1 MMAKNIDDLNLD
13 VKTFN
18 RLKKA
23 GINSVDELL
32 AEMYAPSSK
41 ISQPDAKRCEEVLKT
56 AGIIK
61 YMRGDEV
68 EESDIE
74 PEPLTWKELHS
85 YIGKLVVKDY
95 STESHRWLVVCWI
108 YDISNEGEGRATYI
122 SNSRGYCY
130 SDRSTVNG
138 VHSST
143 RLPNLKHEG
152 QFFALKTA
160 AVPQTESGTPLDDLG
175 LSVRTYNAAKRF
187 GIDTVEQ
194 LEERIDEFCGHAAKC
209 GEEAR
214 ELLASRAKPA
224 PVIVESSEYTKAVK
238 LHRCICAN
246 AQAAQDS
253 LYEMCK
259 ALKEMHDGKL
269 YIELGYKNFED
280 YCESEV
286 GIKRRQAYGYISV
299 ASSLSKD
306 FVHSSAQIG
315 IKKLELLAKLDEPQ
329 REELQQTVDVDEVS
343 VKELKAEI
351 DKLKDAQKGYKE
363 RQDKLLT
370 RNKELVKEL
379 EDSEACR
386 DKLSS
391 DLNES
396 RDTVM
401 SLERQI
407 EELENKPVDVYENTA
422 KINEL
427 TAKITELEVENAAKL
442 ARLKSEYEGKT
453 AGEPEV
459 CRAVFQAYLTS
470 AADALHRLC
479 DFAEE
484 HKPSEE
490 FNYYIARIN
499 KLISCAESETA
510 RIGGK

>member
-1 MMAKNIDDLNLD
+1 M
-13 VKTFN
+13 
-18 RLKKA
+18 
-23 GINSVDELL
+23 E
-32 AEMYAPSSK
+32 
-41 ISQPDAKRCEEVLKT
+41 
-56 AGIIK
+56 
-61 YMRGDEV
+61 
-68 EESDIE
+68 IE
-74 PEPLTWKELHS
+74 K
-85 YIGKLVVKDY
+85 
-95 STESHRWLVVCWI
+95 
-108 YDISNEGEGRATYI
+108 
-122 SNSRGYCY
+122 
-130 SDRSTVNG
+130 
-138 VHSST
+138 
-143 RLPNLKHEG
+143 
-152 QFFALKTA
+152 
-160 AVPQTESGTPLDDLG
+160 LG
-175 LSVRTYNAAKRF
+175 LSVRTYNAVKRY
-187 GIDTVEQ
+187 GINTTEE
-194 LEERIDEFCGHAAKC
+194 LAERIDEFCKHAQKS

-214 ELLASRAKPA
+214 EALKNMELPQPQESS
-224 PVIVESSEYTKAVK
+224 VIVETAEYTRAVR

-246 AQAAQDS
+246 AQAAQES

-259 ALKEMHDGKL
+259 ALKEMRDGKH
-269 YIELGYKNFED
+269 YKELGYDNFEG
-280 YCESEV
+280 YCKSELSMTD
-286 GIKRRQAYGYISV
+286 RNARNYIAVIENFTEENRKTFSG
-299 ASSLSKD
+299 LQTSKL
-306 FVHSSAQIG
+306 F
-315 IKKLELLAKLDEPQ
+315 LLAKLDEQ
-329 REELQQTVDVDEVS
+329 ERTEIAQNTDLENTS

-379 EDSEACR
+379 EDSSACR

-401 SLERQI
+401 SLEKQI

-427 TAKITELEVENAAKL
+427 TAKISEMEVENAAKL
-442 ARLKSEYEGKT
+442 SRLKSEYESKT